1 MSKASTKSK
10 SSTTRAITT
19 TSTETSAIG
28 LATTTTI
35 ALTIGSETLT
45 SVAQSTTEIVGETTT
60 TPVGDQMSTAVTT
73 SVSAI
78 VPIGT
83 EASTEAS
90 TETSTTAST
99 EAGLEAT
106 AASRSDTSQ
115 ATSTPTPTP
124 LSDFTASSVKYQ
136 DGITYRNFYRRND
149 ESNNNMAALDPDYS
163 NNMHGVNESVAIQY
177 CANVAVLHGFNTFT
191 LKWAGGPDVP
201 GSVGGLCNAWLK
213 TYTDPNMLNDAA
225 AEGAT
230 VSGFYA
236 LESIG
241 PEDATGASP
250 QAFPLINP
258 TQNYAITFSG
268 LGWGVQ
274 GLDPSNIRSGV
285 YFPGHSA
292 IEVAHSC
299 LDMALISQSPGVK
312 LSFTGSKEWYC
323 QTYNQ
328 EIDLR
333 YVQADETYG
342 DVYIFALS
350 TGVVDPTPFDGTSPS
365 SPAQHTLITQ
375 GVALARRGS
384 VDYYT
389 AATIPAGASSLPVW
403 CHDYVISSFGQGST
417 YFEIRFDRLQG
428 AWICRTSTEQ
438 YASPPYSVDFVSI
451 AKSDYT
457 IGDSYMYAIDQPI

>member
-10 SSTTRAITT
+10 SSTTRAVTT

-45 SVAQSTTEIVGETTT
+45 SVAQSTSEIVGETTT
-60 TPVGDQMSTAVTT
+60 TPVVNQMSTAVTT

-78 VPIGT
+78 VPIST

-90 TETSTTAST
+90 TETST
-99 EAGLEAT
+99 EAT
-106 AASRSDTSQ
+106 AASSSDTSQ

-149 ESNNNMAALDPDYS
+149 ESNNMAAQDPDYS
-163 NNMHGVNESVAIQY
+163 DNMHGVNESVAIQY
-177 CANVAVLHGFNTFT
+177 CANVAVLHGFNTFA

-274 GLDPSNIRSGV
+274 GLDPSNIRSGL
-285 YFPGHSA
+285 YFPGSSA

-333 YVQADETYG
+333 YVQGDETYG

-365 SPAQHTLITQ
+365 SPLQHTLITQ
-375 GVALARRGS
+375 GVALVRKGS
-384 VDYYT
+384 VSYYP

-403 CHDYVISSFGQGST
+403 CHDYVTSSFGQEST
-417 YFEIRFDRLQG
+417 YFEIHFDRRQE
-428 AWICRTSTEQ
+428 AWICRTSTEE
-438 YASPPYSVDFVSI
+438 YASPPGPADFVSI

-457 IGDSYMYAIDQPI
+457 IGDTYMYAIDQPA